1 MKDVYVDAFRDVVQE
16 TSVSTGFE
24 LPEPV
29 EAYLVMLLASKVEVV
44 QILPTNSFAESY
56 LELNK
61 SSRLDA
67 KELGDTCLFVT
78 GVFPDFGKSKG
89 LNRRYYQSIGSSSY
103 EIVSDTMNGEL
114 FSMLAK
120 HFVFLSE
127 FIEQATHSSKHEL
140 NNLFR

>member
-67 KELGDTCLFVT
+67 KELGDTCLFIV
-78 GVFPDFGKSKG
+78 GVFPYYKKKFG
-89 LNRRYYQSIGSSSY
+89 LNKRYYSDIGSSSY
-103 EIVSDTMNGEL
+103 ELTAESYNNEL
-114 FSMLAK
+114 FSTLANN
-120 HFVFLSE
+120 FDFLGD
-127 FIEQATHSSKHEL
+127 FIERSIRSTPHL
-140 NNLFR
+140 LR